1 MMELKGKKLL
11 ILGAYGTEIEIINEA
26 KKLGV
31 YTIATDS
38 HTDWSLAP
46 AKSVADEGADI
57 SWSDYDALEKLCR
70 EKNIDGCI
78 AGYSEI
84 RIKCLSEFCKRMGF
98 YNYADGADLDTI
110 TSKDL
115 FREACI
121 KHGIPVAASYSIDD
135 DIKDFPVIVKP
146 VDNAG
151 SRGISLCYNKDELSA
166 AYESAV
172 KSSYCGRAVIE
183 EYLGGDDP
191 RYEPAFFYTIHNG
204 KAVLD
209 CSLDRIMVDMGEGI
223 IRQAVG
229 NVYPSKYL
237 DTFLE
242 KQDRQFKELFAA
254 LGMKNGMLFMQGKM
268 KNGLYLPVDIG
279 YRLEGSLSFHYSD
292 FINNVNPMQMMIRYA
307 LTGSMGDD
315 EVIEDMTEPHYTK
328 TGVTVTLLVTKG
340 KIAEIS
346 GLDEIRHE
354 KCVIHTAQKLQVGA
368 ECTHIADFSQV
379 LCRIY
384 LCSEDKG
391 ELADTVE
398 KIYSTVKV
406 LDEDGNNM
414 LIGRY
419 DADELK

>member
-1 MMELKGKKLL
+1 MELKGKRLL
-11 ILGAYGTEIEIINEA
+11 ILGAYNTEIEIINEA

-70 EKNIDGCI
+70 EKHIDGCLG
-78 AGYSEI
+78 GYSEI

-98 YNYADGADLDTI
+98 YNYAEGAELDTLCN
-110 TSKDL
+110 KDK

-121 KHGIPVAASYSIDD
+121 SHGIPVPASYSIDD
-135 DIKDFPVIVKP
+135 DITDFPVIVKP

-151 SRGISLCYNKDELSA
+151 SRGITLCYDKDSLRA
-166 AYESAV
+166 AYENAV
-172 KSSYCGRAVIE
+172 KSSYCGKAVIE

-209 CSLDRIMVDMGEGI
+209 SSLDRIMVDLGEGI

-229 NVYPSKYL
+229 NVYPSRYL

-242 KQDRQFKELFAA
+242 KQDVQFKELFAD
-254 LGMKNGMLFMQGKM
+254 LGMKNGIVFMQGKM

-279 YRLEGSLSFHYSD
+279 YRLEGSLSYHYSD
-292 FINNVNPMQMMIRYA
+292 VISGINPMQMMIRYA
-307 LTGSMGDD
+307 LTGTMGDD
-315 EVIEDMTEPHYTK
+315 EDIDQKTDPHYNK
-328 TGVTVTLLVTKG
+328 TGVTVTMLVTKG
-340 KIAEIS
+340 RIAQIS
-346 GLDEIRHE
+346 GLDEIRKE
-354 KCVIHTAQKLQVGA
+354 KCVIHIAQKLSVGA

-384 LCSEDKG
+384 LCSKDKK
-391 ELADTVE
+391 ELADTVDR
-398 KIYSTVKV
+398 IYNTVKV
-406 LDEDGNNM
+406 LDENGNNM
-414 LIGRY
+414 LIGSY
-419 DADELK
+419 DANELK